1 MSQSCHPQPHKLLSI
16 EKWHILPVKSRSTVT
31 NATAVPSKRI
41 IPTFRFALVV
51 AIVSAVIPSS
61 AATQEKVVK
70 TNAVAIAPA
79 KASSGIAMYTAYC
92 AACHGA
98 DGKGTGPAASAFKN
112 PPTDLTMLSK
122 KNNGK
127 FPSEHFN
134 SILKFGT
141 SVQAH
146 GSAQMP
152 VWYSLFRSL
161 DSSATDD
168 GITMMRIK
176 NLREYIETLQA
187 K

>member
-1 MSQSCHPQPHKLLSI
+1 
-16 EKWHILPVKSRSTVT
+16 VK

-41 IPTFRFALVV
+41 IPTFRFALVA
-51 AIVSAVIPSS
+51 AIVFAVLLSS
-61 AATQEKVVK
+61 AAQEKVVK
-70 TNAVAIAPA
+70 TNATAIAPA
-79 KASSGIAMYTAYC
+79 NASSGIAMYTAYC

-98 DGKGTGPAASAFKN
+98 DGKGSGPAASAFKN
-112 PPTDLTMLSK
+112 QPTDLTMLSK

-141 SVQAH
+141 SVKAH

-176 NLREYIETLQA
+176 NLREYLETLQA

>member
-1 MSQSCHPQPHKLLSI
+1 MRI
-16 EKWHILPVKSRSTVT
+16 
-31 NATAVPSKRI
+31 ATAVPSKRI
-41 IPTFRFALVV
+41 ISILRFAAV
-51 AIVSAVIPSS
+51 AAIALAVFLGSAT
-61 AATQEKVVK
+61 AQEKVVK

-79 KASSGIAMYTAYC
+79 KATSGIAMYIAYC

-98 DGKGTGPAASAFKN
+98 DGKGTGPAASAFKT
-112 PPTDLTMLSK
+112 PPTDLTVLAK

-176 NLREYIETLQA
+176 NLREYVETLQA

>member
-1 MSQSCHPQPHKLLSI
+1 MAYL
-16 EKWHILPVKSRSTVT
+16 VFKSRSTVRNT
-31 NATAVPSKRI
+31 TAVPSKRI
-41 IPTFRFALVV
+41 NPIFRFALVA
-51 AIVSAVIPSS
+51 AIVFGIIVGS
-61 AATQEKVVK
+61 AAAQEKVVK

-98 DGKGTGPAASAFKN
+98 DGKGSGPAGSAFKHQ
-112 PPTDLTMLSK
+112 PTDLTMLSK

-187 K
+187 N